1 MLLDHT
7 VNHAFAYSKL
17 VKEVDGLSSNLSR
30 VEEKLDNSLDVL
42 GSMRDDEVRARQQ
55 LEEVKMVLK
64 ESKLKMRDYKLPVIP
79 DSYFVE
85 LKEASSAIKEIIR
98 ELDKKPITIE
108 VLNTRVDTARDLVL
122 KLYTK
127 TKDLLKT
134 AMLAETAIVYGNRY
148 RSYYDGVN
156 KTLNYSEQLFYK
168 GEYQKSLEN
177 SMSILTKIEP
187 TIYSKIMSLD

>member
-1 MLLDHT
+1 
-7 VNHAFAYSKL
+7 
-17 VKEVDGLSSNLSR
+17 
-30 VEEKLDNSLDVL
+30 
-42 GSMRDDEVRARQQ
+42 
-55 LEEVKMVLK
+55 MVLK

-79 DSYFVE
+79 DNYYVE

-98 ELDKKPITIE
+98 ELDRKPITIDI
-108 VLNTRVDTARDLVL
+108 LNTRVDTARDLVL

-127 TKDLLKT
+127 TKDLLRT

-148 RSYYDGVN
+148 RSYYDGVH

-168 GEYQKSLEN
+168 GEYQKSLDN

-187 TIYSKIMSLD
+187 GLYKKLMNLK